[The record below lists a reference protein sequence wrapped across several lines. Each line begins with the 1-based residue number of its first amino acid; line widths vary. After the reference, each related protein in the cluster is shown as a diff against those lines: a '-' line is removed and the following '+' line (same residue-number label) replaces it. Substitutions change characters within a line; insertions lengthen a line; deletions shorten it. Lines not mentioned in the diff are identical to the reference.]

1 MKNYFLNKH
10 EETKLNCIPSLL
22 CWVTNVVERFQTRHI
37 PAKIKKNAIELR
49 RFVVLKRWSTLEL
62 TLRKINGDTR
72 KYKRIIVLKNLVF
85 LRRVNYKLPLWEAR
99 IVEWWYKRVKYFKSL
114 SIGFVI
120 FLVVIMSIVVVIILE
135 NDVEKR

>member
-1 MKNYFLNKH
+1 MYSKPTLLSNKCGRKIPNETHTCKN
-10 EETKLNCIPSLL
+10 
-22 CWVTNVVERFQTRHI
+22 
-37 PAKIKKNAIELR
+37 IKNSIELR

-99 IVEWWYKRVKYFKSL
+99 IVEWWYKRVKYCKSL

-120 FLVVIMSIVVVIILE
+120 FLVCHHECCYCYNTWKWCWKKVTNQTLLKINAV
-135 NDVEKR
+135 DT